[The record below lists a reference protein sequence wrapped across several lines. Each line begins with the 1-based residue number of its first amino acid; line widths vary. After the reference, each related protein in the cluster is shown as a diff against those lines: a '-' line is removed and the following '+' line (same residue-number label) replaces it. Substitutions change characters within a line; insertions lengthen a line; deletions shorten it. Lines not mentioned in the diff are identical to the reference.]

1 MDIDYNDWKKLDI
14 RVGEIKEVKD
24 HPNADKLLVFKV
36 DVGEE
41 KTIVAGIKRN
51 YDKSE
56 LIGRKVIV
64 FCNLEQREL
73 RGIKSEGMMLAAVDG
88 EEVCLLQPDND
99 IKNGS
104 KIE

>member
-1 MDIDYNDWKKLDI
+1 MEISFNEWKKLDI
-14 RVGEIKEVKD
+14 RVGEIIEVSD
-24 HPNADKLLVFKV
+24 HPRADKLLVFRV

-41 KTIVAGIKRN
+41 KTIVAGVKQN

-64 FCNLEQREL
+64 FCNLAQREL

-88 EEVCLLQPDND
+88 EDVCLLQPDNE
-99 IKNGS
+99 IKNGA

>member
-1 MDIDYNDWKKLDI
+1 MEVSYNDWKKLDI
-14 RVGEIKEVKD
+14 RVGEITEVTD

-41 KTIVAGIKRN
+41 KTIVAGIKNN

-56 LIGRKVIV
+56 LIGRKVVV
-64 FCNLEQREL
+64 FCNLAQREL
-73 RGIKSEGMMLAAVDG
+73 RGIKSEGMILAAVDG
-88 EEVCLLQPDND
+88 EDVCLLQPDND
-99 IKNGS
+99 IKNGA